1 MDPWPSG
8 MVKFI
13 GMGLLICK
21 CKRLSLITDGS
32 ITRLTLTLAPMGMVA
47 PWRCQEQQT
56 FGRADQCLIHW
67 AMESKTQTE
76 MHDWKLMTWRH
87 KLTLTQLKTD
97 SILKHNRQTGKDA
110 QSRAYSIQPTL
121 IVLYTT
127 RSTVMEQP
135 MQPCKHAAGCLIS
148 SHMLTDEQRETT
160 TDRKLPWKLL
170 TKWTAD
176 KLAKHKSTGWL
187 QEYCE
192 WIFINIALVQII
204 SIPWS

>member
-1 MDPWPSG
+1 
-8 MVKFI
+8 
-13 GMGLLICK
+13 
-21 CKRLSLITDGS
+21 
-32 ITRLTLTLAPMGMVA
+32 MGMVA
-47 PWRCQEQQT
+47 PWRCQERQI
-56 FGRADQCLIHW
+56 FGRADQCFIHW

-97 SILKHNRQTGKDA
+97 SILKHNWKTEKDA
-110 QSRAYSIQPTL
+110 QSRAYSIRPTL

-135 MQPCKHAAGCLIS
+135 MQPCNHADCCLIS
-148 SHMLTDEQRETT
+148 SHMLAYEQWEITT
-160 TDRKLPWKLL
+160 ERQLPWKFW
-170 TKWTAD
+170 TKWTVD

-187 QEYCE
+187 QESCE
-192 WIFINIALVQII
+192 RIFINIALVQII